1 MRSLAV
7 ILFLPTLALSAPN
20 YASFVNPFIGA
31 SGPTPGRAFGGGDIF
46 VGGAVPYG
54 VVKVGID
61 TYETN
66 PQMAVLN
73 GGYTPQGN
81 VTGVSMM
88 HVSGTGGCPKYVFT
102 NPTKPSIKVYR
113 E

>member
-1 MRSLAV
+1 MIAAKL
-7 ILFLPTLALSAPN
+7 LLTLSTTSWAISPVNFAQ
-20 YASFVNPFIGA
+20 YVNPFIGA
-31 SGPTPGRAFGGGDIF
+31 EGPTPGRVFGGGDIF

-54 VVKVGID
+54 VVKIGID

-73 GGYTPQGN
+73 GGYTPEGN

-88 HVSGTGGCPKYVFT
+88 HVSGTGGCPK
-102 NPTKPSIKVYR
+102 
-113 E
+113 

>member
-1 MRSLAV
+1 MSGLRHFLLLIISDLAGSQ
-7 ILFLPTLALSAPN
+7 AN
-20 YASFVNPFIGA
+20 YAQYVNPFIGA
-31 SGPTPGRAFGGGDIF
+31 EGPTPGRAFGGGDVF

-54 VVKVGID
+54 VVKLGID

-73 GGYTPQGN
+73 GGYTPEGN

-88 HVSGTGGCPKYVFT
+88 HVSGTGGCPK
-102 NPTKPSIKVYR
+102 
-113 E
+113 

>member
-1 MRSLAV
+1 MTMMGHRAV
-7 ILFLPTLALSAPN
+7 VLLTLFSWTAAQVD
-20 YASFVNPFIGA
+20 YAQYVNPFLGA
-31 SGPTPGRAFGGGDIF
+31 DGPTPGRVFGGGDIF

-54 VVKVGID
+54 VVKIGID

-73 GGYTPQGN
+73 GGYTPEGN

-88 HVSGTGGCPKYVFT
+88 HVSGTGGCPK
-102 NPTKPSIKVYR
+102 
-113 E
+113 

>member
-1 MRSLAV
+1 MPFLAV
-7 ILFLPTLALSAPN
+7 ILFLPALALGAPN
-20 YASFVNPFIGA
+20 YAQYVNPFIGA

-61 TYETN
+61 AYETN

-81 VTGVSMM
+81 VTAVSMM

-102 NPTKPSIKVYR
+102 NPTKLSIKVYA

>member
-1 MRSLAV
+1 MASSKH
-7 ILFLPTLALSAPN
+7 ILLLALAGLVAGQVD
-20 YASFVNPFIGA
+20 YAQYVNPFIGA
-31 SGPTPGRAFGGGDIF
+31 EGPTPGRAFGGGDIF

-54 VVKVGID
+54 IVKMGID

-73 GGYTPQGN
+73 GGYTPEGN

-88 HVSGTGGCPKYVFT
+88 HVSGTGGCPK
-102 NPTKPSIKVYR
+102 
-113 E
+113 

>member
-1 MRSLAV
+1 MTGLKSIA
-7 ILFLPTLALSAPN
+7 LFALSGVAAGQVD
-20 YASFVNPFIGA
+20 YAQHVNPFIGGE
-31 SGPTPGRAFGGGDIF
+31 GPTPGRVFGGGDIF

-54 VVKVGID
+54 SVKIGID

-73 GGYTPQGN
+73 GGWTPQGN

-88 HVSGTGGCPKYVFT
+88 HVSGTGGCPK
-102 NPTKPSIKVYR
+102 
-113 E
+113 